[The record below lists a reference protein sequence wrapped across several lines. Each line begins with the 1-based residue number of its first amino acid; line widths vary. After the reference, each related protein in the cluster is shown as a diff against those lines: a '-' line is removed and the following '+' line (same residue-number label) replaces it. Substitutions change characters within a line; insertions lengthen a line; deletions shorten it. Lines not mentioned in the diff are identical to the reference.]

1 MIKRAALIGLGT
13 MGPGIAARLS
23 RGGLDVTAYDV
34 SPGAIERAR
43 GMLDLAGG
51 VLDRLDIEA
60 PGTGAGKVRFVETI
74 AEAVDGA
81 ELVIENVPEN
91 IDINAQTYRDI

>member
-43 GMLDLAGG
+43 GML
-51 VLDRLDIEA
+51 
-60 PGTGAGKVRFVETI
+60 
-74 AEAVDGA
+74 
-81 ELVIENVPEN
+81 
-91 IDINAQTYRDI
+91 